1 MNSQPEQPTAVDD
14 VIASLQGLKV
24 KSTTESEAEVKET
37 LLSVE
42 PAKPISRIEDA
53 GVTSV

>member
-1 MNSQPEQPTAVDD
+1 MNAQPEQPTAVDD

-24 KSTTESEAEVKET
+24 KFESKAEVKEA

-42 PAKPISRIEDA
+42 PAKPISRIENA